1 VLASPLLGPP
11 GGASVL
17 GSTAVRLLSRL
28 NPRRKVSLGH
38 RPEALTSDP
47 ELQGWTAYDP
57 LRGAATTPRWLAATA
72 AAQREVL
79 ARAPEFS
86 APLLLLS
93 AGDDQ
98 LADPEAAE
106 RFLAAAGAGDKRL
119 LRYDGFRHELFNER
133 GRERPLSDTV
143 DWISAHAG

>member
-1 VLASPLLGPP
+1 M
-11 GGASVL
+11 
-17 GSTAVRLLSRL
+17 VRLLSRL

-72 AAQREVL
+72 GAQREVL
-79 ARAPEFS
+79 ARARQFA
-86 APLLLLS
+86 APLLLLA

-98 LADPEAAE
+98 LADPDAAE
-106 RFLAAAGAGDKRL
+106 RFLAAAGTLDKRL